1 MGRIQS
7 SIGLIS
13 GVPIGDT
20 VDKLMKL
27 ESRPRDNLD
36 AATKKID
43 QERAAITELSAL
55 VIATQ
60 YVVKN
65 LAKPAVY
72 HKRIAT
78 GSNDAALT
86 ATVTG
91 TPPIG
96 SYVFT
101 PVHTVQS
108 EQWLAA
114 GVESDTAAL
123 GGGTIKFRFG
133 SDLSRSTPLDQLRG
147 GAGFERGVIRIT
159 DRSGSS
165 ADIDLTTGQT
175 LEDILAA
182 INGNTRINVL
192 AETVGDH
199 IRLTDRTGMSL
210 GNLRVQ
216 EVGGGS
222 AAASLGLAG
231 IDAVASVADGQS
243 ILFVN
248 GNTQLSQLNDGMGVG
263 LHYSLPEISFQLRDG
278 TSGVIDFNA
287 LIPGG
292 SSHREERTLADV
304 VATINQVAPDKL
316 RAEIAADGK
325 RLIVTD
331 LTSGTEQFQLTS
343 LYGTSTLQDLGLD
356 TAAAGG
362 VITGRSLVGGLQSV
376 LLSSLNG
383 GRGWGTLGSIRITD
397 RAGAEVIVD
406 LSSAETVEDVLAAVN
421 AAGVGVVASLNPA
434 KTGILIQDTSSGSG
448 NLKIVS
454 DDGKQTAEKLGI
466 AVDAA
471 VAQVNSGD
479 LHLQSVSL
487 STKLSDFNGGR
498 GVARGKF
505 TITDSKGA
513 RTTVDLTGDEVQT
526 IGDVI
531 RKINGGA
538 AQVYAEINQQGDG
551 IWIRDT
557 AGGTGKPSVS
567 EGTSTTAADLG
578 LLAAPVEKTIDSI
591 TYWVIDGSTTRR
603 IELSAEASLN
613 DLTQKIN
620 ELNAGL
626 RATVLFD
633 GSSRPYRLNLTGEG
647 LGALGRLVIDTS
659 ELGLSL
665 DRIAEARDAQLA
677 VGSPQTVG
685 TLIVTSHTNAFSG
698 VVPGLRLDIQQASAI
713 PVTISVQNT
722 DADLTAS
729 VQAFVDNY
737 NKYYKRLKE
746 LTKFDPDTNTKQ
758 VLTGDTTVLRLEND
772 LTRLLSGRF
781 SGVGEIRSVAEIGIG
796 FKDDGTMEFDSA
808 KLKARFAESPDAV
821 KRFFTDSQQGF
832 AAKFDKL
839 LEALTGKDVS
849 LMAQRFIS
857 LSRKYEENTRK
868 LEWWD
873 AKLEKRREQLMLYFY
888 RMETAIA
895 KLQGQMNVLSAI
907 RPLDMS
913 AVFRS
918 NNQ

>member
-20 VDKLMKL
+20 VDKVMKL
-27 ESRPRDNLD
+27 EARPRDNLD

-65 LAKPAVY
+65 LGKPAVY
-72 HKRIAT
+72 DKRLAT
-78 GSNDAALT
+78 SSNESALT
-86 ATVTG
+86 ATITG
-91 TPPIG
+91 TTPKG
-96 SYVFT
+96 SYLFT
-101 PVHTVQS
+101 PIRTAQS
-108 EQWLAA
+108 EQWLAS
-114 GVESDTAAL
+114 GVESSTAAL
-123 GGGTIKFRFG
+123 GGGAITFRFG
-133 SDLSRSTPLDQLRG
+133 SNLARSTPLDQLRG

-165 ADIDLTTGQT
+165 ADIDLTTVQT
-175 LEDILAA
+175 LDDVLAA
-182 INGNTRINVL
+182 INTNTRINVR
-192 AETVGDH
+192 AEAVGDH

-210 GNLRVQ
+210 ANLRVQ
-216 EVGGGS
+216 EIGGGS

-231 IDAVASVADGQS
+231 IDVAASAADGES

-248 GNTQLSQLNDGMGVG
+248 TNTQLSQLNDGMGVAF
-263 LHYSLPEISFQLRDG
+263 HYSLPEISFQLRDG
-278 TSGVIDFNA
+278 TTGVIDFHA

-304 VATINQVAPDKL
+304 LATINQAAPGKL
-316 RAEIAADGK
+316 QAEISADGK
-325 RLIVTD
+325 RLVVTD
-331 LTSGTEQFQLTS
+331 LTSGEGEFQLTS
-343 LYGTSTLQDLGLD
+343 LYGSSTLHDLGID
-356 TAAAGG
+356 TAASNG
-362 VITGRSLVGGLQSV
+362 VVTGRSLVGGLQSV

-383 GRGWGTLGSIRITD
+383 GRGWGTLGSITITD
-397 RAGAEVIVD
+397 RAGAEAVVD
-406 LSSAETVEDVLAAVN
+406 LSSAETVEDVLAAIN
-421 AAGVGVVASLNPA
+421 AAGIDVTATLNGA
-434 KTGILIQDTSSGSG
+434 KNGILIQDTSAGSG
-448 NLKIVS
+448 HLKIVS
-454 DDGKQTAEKLGI
+454 GDATQTAENLGI
-466 AVDAA
+466 AVDEA

-479 LHLQSVSL
+479 LHLQSVSF
-487 STKLSDFNGGR
+487 STPLSDFNGGR
-498 GVARGKF
+498 GVARGEF

-513 RTTVDLTGDEVQT
+513 RTTVDLTQDDVRT

-538 AQVYAEINQQGDG
+538 AQVYAEINDKGDG

-578 LLAAPVEKTIDSI
+578 LTAAAVEKTIDSN

-603 IELSAEASLN
+603 IEISADESLD
-613 DLTQKIN
+613 DLTKKIN
-620 ELNAGL
+620 DLNAGL
-626 RATVLFD
+626 QATVLFD
-633 GSSRPYRLNLTGEG
+633 GSSRPYRLSLTGEG
-647 LGALGRLVIDTS
+647 LGALGSLVIDTS

-665 DRIAEARDAQLA
+665 NRIAEARDAQLA
-677 VGSPQTVG
+677 VGTLQTTG
-685 TLIVTSHTNAFSG
+685 TLIVASHTNTFSG
-698 VVPGLRLDIQQASAI
+698 VVPGLMLDLKQPSAG
-713 PVTISVQNT
+713 PVMISVQNT
-722 DADLTAS
+722 DTDLTAS

-746 LTKFDPDTNTKQ
+746 LTKYDPDTDTKQ
-758 VLTGDTTVLRLEND
+758 VLTGDATVLRLEND

-781 SGVGEIRSVAEIGIG
+781 SGAGEIRSLAEIGIS
-796 FKDDGTMEFDSA
+796 FKDDGTLEFDSA
-808 KLKARFAESPDAV
+808 KLKARFAENPDAV
-821 KRFFTDSQQGF
+821 KRFFTDSTQGF

-857 LSRKYEENTRK
+857 LTRKYEENTQK

-913 AVFRS
+913 ALFRS
-918 NNQ
+918 GNP

>member
-65 LAKPAVY
+65 LGKPAVY
-72 HKRIAT
+72 DKRLAT
-78 GSNDAALT
+78 SSNDSSLS
-86 ATVTG
+86 ATITG

-96 SYVFT
+96 SYLFT
-101 PVHTVQS
+101 PVRTAQS
-108 EQWLAA
+108 EQWLAS
-114 GVESDTAAL
+114 GVESSTAAL
-123 GGGTIKFRFG
+123 GGGAIAFRFG
-133 SDLSRSTPLDQLRG
+133 SDLARSTPLDQLRG

-165 ADIDLTTGQT
+165 ADIDLTTVQT
-175 LEDILAA
+175 LEDVLAA
-182 INGNTRINVL
+182 INGNTRISVQ
-192 AETVGDH
+192 AEAVGDH

-210 GNLRVQ
+210 TNLRVQ
-216 EVGGGS
+216 EIGGGS
-222 AAASLGLAG
+222 TAASLGLAG
-231 IDAVASVADGQS
+231 IDVAASSADGNS
-243 ILFVN
+243 IVFVT
-248 GNTQLSQLNDGMGVG
+248 GDTHLSQLNDGMGVG
-263 LHYSLPEISFQLRDG
+263 FHYSLPEISFQLRDG
-278 TSGVIDFNA
+278 TTGVIDFNA

-292 SSHREERTLADV
+292 SEHQQQRTLADV
-304 VATINQVAPDKL
+304 VQTINQASPDKL
-316 RAEIAADGK
+316 RAEISADGK
-325 RLIVTD
+325 RLVVTD
-331 LTSGTEQFQLTS
+331 LTSGTEQFQLSS

-356 TAAAGG
+356 TTAADG

-383 GRGWGTLGSIRITD
+383 GRGWGNLGSITITD
-397 RAGAEVIVD
+397 RGGAEAVVD
-406 LSSAETVEDVLAAVN
+406 LSSAETVEDVLTAIN
-421 AAGVGVVASLNPA
+421 SAGIGVTASLNRA
-434 KTGILIQDTSSGSG
+434 KTGLLIQDTTSGSG
-448 NLKIVS
+448 NLKIA
-454 DDGKQTAEKLGI
+454 DADATQTAQKLGI

-471 VAQVNSGD
+471 VAEVNSGD

-487 STKLSDFNGGR
+487 STQLSEFNGGK

-505 TITDSKGA
+505 TVTDSRGA
-513 RTTVDLTGDEVQT
+513 RTTVDLTSDDVQT

-538 AQVYAEINQQGDG
+538 AQVYAEINEQGDG

-557 AGGTGKPSVS
+557 AGGAGKPSVS
-567 EGTSTTAADLG
+567 EGTSTTAKDLN
-578 LLAAPVEKTIDSI
+578 LLAAPVEKTIDST
-591 TYWVIDGSTTRR
+591 TYWVIDGSTTRQ
-603 IELSAEASLN
+603 IELSAEDSLD

-620 ELNAGL
+620 DLNAGL

-647 LGALGRLVIDTS
+647 LGALGRMVIDAS
-659 ELGLSL
+659 ELGLDL
-665 DRIAEARDAQLA
+665 NRIAEARDAQLA
-677 VGSPQTVG
+677 VGSLQVTG
-685 TLIVTSHTNAFSG
+685 TLIVSSHTNSFSG
-698 VVPGLRLDIQQASAI
+698 VVPGLTLDVKQASAT
-713 PVTISVQNT
+713 PVMISVQNT

-737 NKYYKRLKE
+737 NKYYKRLQE
-746 LTKFDPDTNTKQ
+746 LTKYDVDTDTKQ
-758 VLTGDTTVLRLEND
+758 ILTGDATVLRLESD

-781 SGVGEIRSVAEIGIG
+781 SGVGDIRSLGELGIG
-796 FKDDGTMEFDSA
+796 FKDDGTLEFDSA
-808 KLKARFAESPDAV
+808 KLKDKFAESPDAV
-821 KRFFTDSQQGF
+821 KRFFTDSDQGF

-857 LSRKYEENTRK
+857 LSRKYEENTQK

-873 AKLEKRREQLMLYFY
+873 AKLERRREQLLLYFY

-907 RPLDMS
+907 KPLDMS
-913 AVFRS
+913 FLSQS
-918 NNQ
+918 NNS